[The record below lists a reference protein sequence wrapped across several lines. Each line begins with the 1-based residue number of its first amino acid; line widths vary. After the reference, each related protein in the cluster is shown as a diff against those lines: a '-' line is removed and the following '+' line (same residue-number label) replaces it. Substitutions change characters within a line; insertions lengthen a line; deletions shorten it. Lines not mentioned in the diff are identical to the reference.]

1 MIVVVASEKGGTGK
15 TTIATNLAIMRSRD
29 RFDVLLIDADTQG
42 SSQDFAAVRSQE
54 CHQPEIVCSSIFG
67 RGITSELR
75 KLTSRF
81 DTIIVDV
88 GGRDSVTM
96 RGALLMADFVL
107 VPFLPSQLDVWSVEK
122 MDILI
127 GEVLSFNEGLQAFAF
142 LNKVDSNPKMG
153 LTPEAANFAKDFK
166 NLRLLDVK
174 IAYRVAYRRAVAE
187 GMSVTEI
194 EKKDKKANEEIYNL
208 YSEVFKN
215 AKETTTL
222 KPKG

>member
-81 DTIIVDV
+81 DTII
-88 GGRDSVTM
+88 S
-96 RGALLMADFVL
+96 
-107 VPFLPSQLDVWSVEK
+107 
-122 MDILI
+122 LI
-127 GEVLSFNEGLQAFAF
+127 KQGF
-142 LNKVDSNPKMG
+142 
-153 LTPEAANFAKDFK
+153 
-166 NLRLLDVK
+166 
-174 IAYRVAYRRAVAE
+174 
-187 GMSVTEI
+187 
-194 EKKDKKANEEIYNL
+194 
-208 YSEVFKN
+208 
-215 AKETTTL
+215 
-222 KPKG
+222 

>member
-15 TTIATNLAIMRSRD
+15 TTVATNLAVMRSIN
-29 RFDVLLIDADTQG
+29 RFEVLLVDADTQG

-54 CHQPEIVCSSIFG
+54 GHQPEIVCSSIFG
-67 RGITSELR
+67 RGIASELR
-75 KLTSRF
+75 KLRSRF
-81 DTIIVDV
+81 DTIVVDV
-88 GGRDSVTM
+88 GGRDSITM
-96 RGALLMADFVL
+96 RGALLVADFVL

-122 MDILI
+122 MDVLI
-127 GEVLSFNEGLQAFAF
+127 GEVVSLNENLKTFAF

-166 NLRLLDVK
+166 NLRLIDVK

-187 GMSVTEI
+187 GMGVTEI
-194 EKKDKKANEEIYNL
+194 EKKDKKANEEMSNL

-215 AKETTTL
+215 A
-222 KPKG
+222 